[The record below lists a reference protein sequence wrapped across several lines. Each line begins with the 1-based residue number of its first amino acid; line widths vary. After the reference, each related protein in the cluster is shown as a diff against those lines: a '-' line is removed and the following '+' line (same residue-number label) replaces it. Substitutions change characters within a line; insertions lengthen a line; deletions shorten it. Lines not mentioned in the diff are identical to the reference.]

1 MKSPIV
7 LLSDFGSEGP
17 SMGLVKAAILRRDP
31 GARIVDYCHDVPP
44 RDIWTAAYFLMTG
57 AAHFPKGSLFVTM
70 VASGEG
76 LHRRLLWC
84 RTAEHQ
90 FLLADNACISW
101 LAAKQPLIEI
111 RHLGDKKYWSPRA
124 DRAFPGR
131 DIFGPVAGSLSRG
144 LSPSKLGKTVRVC
157 DRMPFP
163 SVVVKNGRSHGTILA
178 VDGVGNAITNFQAR
192 HVRPGARIRFRDKNF
207 YARLNASSF
216 FQLSIRDGRPRPGDP
231 VSARQS

>member
-7 LLSDFGSEGP
+7 LLSDFSTAGP
-17 SMGLVKAAILRRDP
+17 SVGLLKAAILGRDP
-31 GARIVDYCHDVPP
+31 NARIVDYCHDVPP
-44 RDIWTAAYFLMTG
+44 RDIWSAAYLLMTG
-57 AAHFPKGSLFVTM
+57 AAYFPKGSLFVTL

-84 RTAEHQ
+84 RTADHQ

-111 RHLGDKKYWSPRA
+111 RHLGNEKYWAPRA
-124 DRAFPGR
+124 SRAFPGR
-131 DIFGPVAGSLSRG
+131 DIFGQVAGSLNRG

-163 SVVVKNGRSHGTILA
+163 SVTVKEGRSQGTILA
-178 VDGVGNAITNFQAR
+178 VDGLGNAVTNLQAQ
-192 HVRPGARIRFRDKNF
+192 HVKPGARIRFRGKDF
-207 YARLNASSF
+207 DARLNASAF
-216 FQLSIRDGRPRPGDP
+216 FQLRLKARPGDP
-231 VSARQS
+231 VSARRP